1 MPFFSRFSAYFQ
13 EVVRQGSIRK
23 AADRLNIAASA
34 IDRQMLNAEEIL
46 GTPLFDRLPNGL
58 RLTSSG
64 ELVIHCLRRWSD
76 EHGKLQ
82 RQIEALKGARV
93 GEVAIAV
100 ADGLAPEF
108 MPTAIKRI
116 QRSLPRMTFR
126 VIVAVAETVAAMV
139 RSGECE
145 IGLTFDPVSFAGL
158 STEYSTASRLG
169 ILTPPGHPLASQAG
183 VSQAGASQAGASQAG
198 ASQAGASQAGA
209 SQAGVRLS
217 DCVAYPIV
225 APDQT
230 TALWRLIDRVTS
242 ERRAPLDI
250 VFTSNNVAMLC
261 EMVSQGIG
269 IGLMRDLDAMAHI
282 RSGRLAFT
290 PLIHPDLAAQK
301 LSILVAR
308 GRRLPAATDLFIQ
321 HLKSLMH
328 EMDVRG
334 GAGSME

>member
-1 MPFFSRFSAYFQ
+1 MPFFSRFSGYFE

-23 AADRLNIAASA
+23 ASERLNIAASA
-34 IDRQMLNAEEIL
+34 IDRQMLNAEEML

-76 EHGKLQ
+76 EHIKLR
-82 RQIEALKGARV
+82 RQIEALKGARI
-93 GEVAIAV
+93 GEVTIAV
-100 ADGLAPEF
+100 ADGLAAEF
-108 MPTAIKRI
+108 IPTAITRI
-116 QRSLPRMTFR
+116 RHSLPRVTFR

-139 RSGECE
+139 RSGECD

-169 ILTPPGHPLASQAG
+169 ILTPPGHPLASHQ
-183 VSQAGASQAGASQAG
+183 
-198 ASQAGASQAGA
+198 
-209 SQAGVRLS
+209 GVRLS

-230 TALWRLIDRVTS
+230 TALWRLIDLVTS

-250 VFTSNNVAMLC
+250 VFTSNNVTMLC
-261 EMVSQGIG
+261 EMVFQGIG
-269 IGLMRDLDAMAHI
+269 IGLMRDLDAMVHI

-290 PLIHPDLAAQK
+290 PLLQLGLATQK

-308 GRRLPAATDLFIQ
+308 GRRLPVATDLFIQ
-321 HLKSLMH
+321 HLKSLMRD
-328 EMDVRG
+328 MDLLG
-334 GAGSME
+334 GADSTE